1 MSYIGSM
8 TSLISAVG
16 LSRSFRGPGER
27 EAFVLD
33 DVTVSVPRGEF
44 VTIVGPSGSGKS
56 TLLQCLSGLD
66 SPSSGSVHID
76 GTDLATLRGDALARF
91 RRDHIGFVFQSY
103 NLIPALTAFDNVAL
117 PLRLASGSLD
127 RSAVHDA
134 LAAVGLSHVARQRPG
149 QLSGGQQQRVAI
161 ARALAQQPKAILFDE
176 PTSALDPE
184 LVGEVLRVIR
194 SLAEE
199 GRTMIIVTHEMG
211 FARDVSNKA
220 VFLHQGMI
228 EESGSPEQVFLDP
241 ISPRCRTFV
250 NSHFER
256 NADQSDKGNEI

>member
-1 MSYIGSM
+1 M

-16 LSRSFRGPGER
+16 LTRSFRGPGGR
-27 EAFVLD
+27 AATVLD
-33 DVTVSVPRGEF
+33 DITVSVPRGEF

-91 RRDHIGFVFQSY
+91 RRDHLGFVFQSY

-134 LAAVGLSHVARQRPG
+134 LAAVGLSDVARQRPG

-161 ARALAQQPKAILFDE
+161 ARTIVTAPDVVFADE
-176 PTSALDPE
+176 PTGALDSESGARVLALLQGAATGSRSVVMVTHDLEAAARGDRVLVLRDGRLHRE
-184 LVGEVLRVIR
+184 LVAPTAADVLQ
-194 SLAEE
+194 A
-199 GRTMIIVTHEMG
+199 
-211 FARDVSNKA
+211 VS
-220 VFLHQGMI
+220 
-228 EESGSPEQVFLDP
+228 
-241 ISPRCRTFV
+241 R
-250 NSHFER
+250 
-256 NADQSDKGNEI
+256 

>member
-1 MSYIGSM
+1 MSYIGAM
-8 TSLISAVG
+8 NSLISAVG

-27 EAFVLD
+27 EAIVLD
-33 DVTVSVPRGEF
+33 DITVSVPRGEF

-66 SPSSGSVHID
+66 SPSSGSVRID

-91 RRDHIGFVFQSY
+91 RRDHLGFVFQSY

-134 LAAVGLSHVARQRPG
+134 LAAVGLSDVARQRPG

-161 ARALAQQPKAILFDE
+161 ARTIVTAPDVVFADE
-176 PTSALDPE
+176 PTGALDSESGARVLALLQGAATGSRSVVMVTHDLEAAARGDRVLVLRDGRLHRE
-184 LVGEVLRVIR
+184 LVAPTAADVLQ
-194 SLAEE
+194 A
-199 GRTMIIVTHEMG
+199 
-211 FARDVSNKA
+211 VS
-220 VFLHQGMI
+220 
-228 EESGSPEQVFLDP
+228 
-241 ISPRCRTFV
+241 R
-250 NSHFER
+250 
-256 NADQSDKGNEI
+256 

>member
-1 MSYIGSM
+1 MSDIGWM
-8 TSLISAVG
+8 NSLISAVG

-27 EAFVLD
+27 EAIVLD
-33 DVTVSVPRGEF
+33 GVTVSVPRGEF

-91 RRDHIGFVFQSY
+91 RRDHLGFVFQSY

-127 RSAVHDA
+127 RAAVHDA
-134 LAAVGLSHVARQRPG
+134 LAAVGLSDVARQRPG

-161 ARALAQQPKAILFDE
+161 ARTIVTAPDVIFADE
-176 PTSALDPE
+176 PTGALDSESGARVLALLQGAATGSRSVVMVTHDLEAAARGDRVLVLRDGRLHRE
-184 LVGEVLRVIR
+184 LVAPTAADVLQ
-194 SLAEE
+194 A
-199 GRTMIIVTHEMG
+199 
-211 FARDVSNKA
+211 VS
-220 VFLHQGMI
+220 
-228 EESGSPEQVFLDP
+228 
-241 ISPRCRTFV
+241 R
-250 NSHFER
+250 
-256 NADQSDKGNEI
+256 

>member
-1 MSYIGSM
+1 M

-16 LSRSFRGPGER
+16 LTRSFRGPGGR
-27 EAFVLD
+27 ATTVLD
-33 DVTVSVPRGEF
+33 DITVSVPRGEF

-91 RRDHIGFVFQSY
+91 RRDHLGFVFQSY

-134 LAAVGLSHVARQRPG
+134 LAAVGLSDVARQRPG

-161 ARALAQQPKAILFDE
+161 ARTIVTAPDVVFADE
-176 PTSALDPE
+176 PTGALDSESGARVLALLQGAATGSRSVVMVTHDLEAAARGDRVLVLRDGRLHRE
-184 LVGEVLRVIR
+184 LVAPTAADVLQ
-194 SLAEE
+194 A
-199 GRTMIIVTHEMG
+199 
-211 FARDVSNKA
+211 VS
-220 VFLHQGMI
+220 
-228 EESGSPEQVFLDP
+228 
-241 ISPRCRTFV
+241 R
-250 NSHFER
+250 
-256 NADQSDKGNEI
+256 

>member
-1 MSYIGSM
+1 MN
-8 TSLISAVG
+8 SLISAVG

-27 EAFVLD
+27 EAIVLD

-91 RRDHIGFVFQSY
+91 RRDHLGFVFQSY

-134 LAAVGLSHVARQRPG
+134 LAAVGLSDVARQRPG

-161 ARALAQQPKAILFDE
+161 ARTIVTAPDVVFADE
-176 PTSALDPE
+176 PTGALDSESGARVLALLQGAATGSRSVVMVTHDLEAAARGDRVLVLRDGRLHRE
-184 LVGEVLRVIR
+184 LVAPTAADVLQ
-194 SLAEE
+194 A
-199 GRTMIIVTHEMG
+199 
-211 FARDVSNKA
+211 VS
-220 VFLHQGMI
+220 
-228 EESGSPEQVFLDP
+228 
-241 ISPRCRTFV
+241 R
-250 NSHFER
+250 
-256 NADQSDKGNEI
+256 

>member
-16 LSRSFRGPGER
+16 LSRAFRGPGGR
-27 EAFVLD
+27 EAIVLD
-33 DVTVSVPRGEF
+33 DITVSVPRGEF

-91 RRDHIGFVFQSY
+91 RRDHLGFVFQSY

-134 LAAVGLSHVARQRPG
+134 LAAVGLSDVARQRPG

-161 ARALAQQPKAILFDE
+161 ARTIVTAPDVVFADE
-176 PTSALDPE
+176 PTGALDSESGTRVLALLQGAATGSRSVVMVTHDLEAAARGDRVLVLRDGRLHRE
-184 LVGEVLRVIR
+184 LVAPTAADVLQ
-194 SLAEE
+194 A
-199 GRTMIIVTHEMG
+199 
-211 FARDVSNKA
+211 VS
-220 VFLHQGMI
+220 
-228 EESGSPEQVFLDP
+228 
-241 ISPRCRTFV
+241 R
-250 NSHFER
+250 
-256 NADQSDKGNEI
+256 

>member
-1 MSYIGSM
+1 MN
-8 TSLISAVG
+8 SLISAVG

-27 EAFVLD
+27 EAIVLD
-33 DVTVSVPRGEF
+33 DITVSVPRGEF

-91 RRDHIGFVFQSY
+91 RRDHLGFVFQSY

-134 LAAVGLSHVARQRPG
+134 LAAVGLSDVARQRPG

-161 ARALAQQPKAILFDE
+161 ARTIVTAPDVVFADE
-176 PTSALDPE
+176 PTGALDSESGARVLALLQGAATGSRSVVMVTHDLEAAARGDRVLVLRDGRLHRE
-184 LVGEVLRVIR
+184 LVAPTAADVLQ
-194 SLAEE
+194 A
-199 GRTMIIVTHEMG
+199 
-211 FARDVSNKA
+211 VS
-220 VFLHQGMI
+220 
-228 EESGSPEQVFLDP
+228 
-241 ISPRCRTFV
+241 R
-250 NSHFER
+250 
-256 NADQSDKGNEI
+256 

>member
-1 MSYIGSM
+1 M

-91 RRDHIGFVFQSY
+91 RRHHIGFVFQSY

-161 ARALAQQPKAILFDE
+161 ARTIVTAPDVVFADE
-176 PTSALDPE
+176 PTGALDSESGARVLALLQGAATGSRSVVMVTHDLEAAARGDRVLVLRDGRLHRE
-184 LVGEVLRVIR
+184 LVAPTAADVLQ
-194 SLAEE
+194 A
-199 GRTMIIVTHEMG
+199 
-211 FARDVSNKA
+211 VS
-220 VFLHQGMI
+220 
-228 EESGSPEQVFLDP
+228 
-241 ISPRCRTFV
+241 R
-250 NSHFER
+250 
-256 NADQSDKGNEI
+256 